1 MTNAGGHG
9 WAESGRAGTLE
20 DGDLRGETKR
30 ETARNPDLNKKI
42 FCPSEPPLCNI
53 INKALWKLQTPRT
66 SN

>member
-30 ETARNPDLNKKI
+30 ETARNPDLNKK
-42 FCPSEPPLCNI
+42 NI
-53 INKALWKLQTPRT
+53 LP
-66 SN
+66 